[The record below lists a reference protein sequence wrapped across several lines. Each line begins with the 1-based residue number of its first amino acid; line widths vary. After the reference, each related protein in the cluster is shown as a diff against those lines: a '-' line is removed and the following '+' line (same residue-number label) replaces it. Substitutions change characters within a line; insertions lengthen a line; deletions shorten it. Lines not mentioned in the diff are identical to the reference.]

1 MKPNYSKYKFNTTE
15 LSSKNII
22 NYCFGFRNVVIP
34 TYNYDTRIF
43 NLNHVR
49 IIYKYIY
56 ICICIFNIGT
66 ICIIHEA
73 NYVFTY
79 YSSTPDGRFV
89 CEYIRFY
96 ITGNPK
102 III

>member
-66 ICIIHEA
+66 HVSYMKQITYLRIILVHRMGVSFV
-73 NYVFTY
+73 NIFV
-79 YSSTPDGRFV
+79 STLLV
-89 CEYIRFY
+89 IQ
-96 ITGNPK
+96 K
-102 III
+102 L